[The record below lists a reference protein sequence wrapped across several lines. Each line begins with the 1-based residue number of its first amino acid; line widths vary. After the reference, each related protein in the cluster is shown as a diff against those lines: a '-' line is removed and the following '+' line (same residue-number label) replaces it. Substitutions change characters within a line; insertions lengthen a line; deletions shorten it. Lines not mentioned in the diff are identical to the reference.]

1 MTISHKQRFWLNVSA
16 VMVLLGLLISV
27 ALISLSPWYFFGLG
41 RPPILKI
48 GLLDSN
54 DLSPSIKAAVEDIN
68 QSVRGLSPKPPFV
81 HLYEL
86 TSKETVIEDFQ
97 RLYNK
102 EEVRVFIAASKTS
115 LDEVKTFVRENNADY
130 SEAVIVSLITDI
142 AATASEAN
150 DNVFIAT
157 ADAKREAQ
165 GYLALIAAN
174 NPSNKTLDVVPVW
187 ENQPY
192 VASFYD
198 LYRMEAEARPDLNIR
213 FTLPVT
219 YEASKYPRS
228 DGMQAVS
235 EISSRL
241 VLHPDAHIL
250 FLTSS
255 RLREVIDASQMN
267 KALTTVKSSNAGRR
281 WYARGLVE
289 DEAVLNDLEMSA
301 RDFAQHTSLTTLSFM
316 ASTDTLEAVEMLKRS
331 MDRDLSLYRHQ
342 QLPPH
347 RERKAASSAQ
357 TYLRAKAYSLVYS
370 LHKSFTTSVL
380 FQKSIKDTLKNDTTT
395 TSEKDG
401 TMVLASLA
409 FHGKRPQI
417 LPLTNWMVSHLIT
430 FRNNPPTE
438 SDPMFDTSTNVTVE
452 AVHTYPLPRK
462 ELQGLMGGGLER
474 PSEECV
480 RPRIRL
486 WLHPSIIMPQVSL
499 EFNDFNQIPEMMV
512 LPAQKGISVT
522 FECSAKASISAY
534 CIPTKFN
541 RGQLTCKLASEVG
554 GPSIAASRSKRSAAA
569 AIFENFKKDVKPLWS
584 ALTPDV
590 FSCTA
595 SVAGCDFCMYYLGTY
610 NLTAPPAAC
619 IGGCSLSTFG
629 SCSKLVVNS
638 FVKTFDLN

>member
-1 MTISHKQRFWLNVSA
+1 M
-16 VMVLLGLLISV
+16 
-27 ALISLSPWYFFGLG
+27 
-41 RPPILKI
+41 
-48 GLLDSN
+48 
-54 DLSPSIKAAVEDIN
+54 
-68 QSVRGLSPKPPFV
+68 
-81 HLYEL
+81 
-86 TSKETVIEDFQ
+86 
-97 RLYNK
+97 
-102 EEVRVFIAASKTS
+102 FIAASKSS
-115 LDEVKTFVRENNADY
+115 LDEVKTFVRENNAAY

-142 AATASEAN
+142 AALASEEATN

-187 ENQPY
+187 ENQPH

-198 LYRMEAEARPDLNIR
+198 LYRIEAEARPDLNVR

-267 KALTTVKSSNAGRR
+267 KALTTIKSSNAGRR

-380 FQKSIKDTLKNDTTT
+380 FQKSIIDTLKNDTVST
-395 TSEKDG
+395 TSKKDG
-401 TMVLASLA
+401 TLVLASLT

-430 FRNNPPTE
+430 FTK
-438 SDPMFDTSTNVTVE
+438 SDPAVNVTVE

-486 WLHPSIIMPQVSL
+486 WLHPSIIMPQVNL
-499 EFNDFNQIPEMMV
+499 EFNDLNQIPEMMV

-554 GPSIAASRSKRSAAA
+554 PSIAATRSKRSAASA
-569 AIFENFKKDVKPLWS
+569 MFENFNKEVKPLWS
-584 ALTPDV
+584 SLTPDV

-595 SVAGCDFCMYYLGTY
+595 SLAGCDFCIYYLGTY

-619 IGGCSLSTFG
+619 VGGCSLSTFG